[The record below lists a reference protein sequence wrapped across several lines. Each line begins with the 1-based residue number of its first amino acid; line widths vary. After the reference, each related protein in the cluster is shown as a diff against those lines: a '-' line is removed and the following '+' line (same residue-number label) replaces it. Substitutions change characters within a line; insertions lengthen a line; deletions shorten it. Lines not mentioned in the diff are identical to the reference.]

1 VIVAAAFDAAEAR
14 SLGQRGTPLPAG
26 ERLVL
31 AGVVIVAAALVAA
44 VVIGMPIPGTLIVA
58 PVLLALVIY
67 LGLRQRRRPA

>member
-58 PVLLALVIY
+58 PVLLVLVTY

>member
-1 VIVAAAFDAAEAR
+1 
-14 SLGQRGTPLPAG
+14 
-26 ERLVL
+26 
-31 AGVVIVAAALVAA
+31 